1 MLKLYLIIFMLLNS
15 TYKSFNSSG
24 IISLE
29 LLHDTGISLW
39 TIRVCMTL
47 VTRSLSSTVEVN
59 AFDEE

>member
-1 MLKLYLIIFMLLNS
+1 MLLNS

-59 AFDEE
+59 AFDEG